1 MEFVI
6 FPFFKINALSN
17 KKGPIMIINKVSKL
31 LLAYLICAGSFFSI
45 AAGNPDSTNI
55 VLPKPQTDKGKP
67 LMQVLNARKSSRDFS
82 TQKISDQDL
91 SNTLWAG
98 FGINRP
104 ETNGRTAPSAMNM
117 QEIDLYVILEQGLYH
132 YDAKSNTLLWVSG
145 KDIRALAGKQ
155 AFVKDAPVNI
165 ILVADYSRMKKNAHS
180 DPKSYAS
187 ADAAFISENIY
198 LFCASEGLATV
209 VRASV
214 DKPVLAQAMQLR
226 QDQEIIFGQTVGYPK
241 K

>member
-1 MEFVI
+1 MV
-6 FPFFKINALSN
+6 
-17 KKGPIMIINKVSKL
+17 INKVSRL
-31 LLAYLICAGSFFSI
+31 LLVCLIWSGSFLSVS
-45 AAGNPDSTNI
+45 AGNSDSTNI

-67 LMQVLNARKSSRDFS
+67 LMLALKARKSSRDFS

-91 SNTLWAG
+91 SNMLWAG

-104 ETNGRTAPSAMNM
+104 ETNGRTAPSAINM
-117 QEIDLYVILEQGLYH
+117 QEIDLYVTLEQGLYR
-132 YDAKSNTLLWVSG
+132 YDAKSNMLVWVSS
-145 KDIRALAGKQ
+145 KDIRALTGKQ

-165 ILVADYSRMKKNAHS
+165 IFVADCSRIKKNGQGEA
-180 DPKSYAS
+180 KNYAT

-214 DKPVLAQAMQLR
+214 DKPVLATAMQLR

>member
-1 MEFVI
+1 MVI
-6 FPFFKINALSN
+6 NN
-17 KKGPIMIINKVSKL
+17 VSKL
-31 LLAYLICAGSFFSI
+31 LLAYLICAGSFLTF
-45 AAGNPDSTNI
+45 AVGNPDSTNI

-67 LMQVLNARKSSRDFS
+67 LMQVLNARKSSREFS

-91 SNTLWAG
+91 SNMLWAG

-104 ETNGRTAPSAMNM
+104 ETNGRTAPSAMNL
-117 QEIDLYVILEQGLYH
+117 QEIDLYVILEQGLYR
-132 YDAKSNTLLWVSG
+132 YDAKSNMLLWGSSR
-145 KDIRALAGKQ
+145 DIRALAGKQ
-155 AFVKDAPVNI
+155 AFAKDAPVNI
-165 ILVADYSRMKKNAHS
+165 VFVADNSRMKKNGHGEA
-180 DPKSYAS
+180 KNYAS

-198 LFCASEGLATV
+198 LYCASEGLATV